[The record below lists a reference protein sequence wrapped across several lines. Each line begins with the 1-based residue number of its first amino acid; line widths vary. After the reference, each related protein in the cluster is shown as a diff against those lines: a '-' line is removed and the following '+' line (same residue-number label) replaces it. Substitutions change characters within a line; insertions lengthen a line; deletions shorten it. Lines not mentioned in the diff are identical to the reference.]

1 MNTTAPLLALVAAAC
16 FGSALVVTQFGLR
29 HTPSIAGAT
38 VSVTFTVAVWWALS
52 PLLLDVQG
60 WHTPAFAI
68 FALVGLFY
76 PALVTL
82 LTYESNRQLG
92 PTLTGAVSC
101 TAPLFAVVA
110 AVLFLHERLALPTA
124 IGGLI
129 VVLGLMLLTTR
140 APLRTP
146 PGWRLLLPVSGAALR
161 GVAQTLTKLGLTLW
175 PSPFTAALVGYTA
188 SAAVM
193 WGTEAAASRSYR
205 SGTRGARISR
215 KGVFWFMAV
224 GLLNG
229 SAVLLMYYALN
240 IVSVSVVSPIV
251 ATYPLFTM
259 LFSAMFLKTET
270 LSPKA
275 VTGVILAICGV
286 VVIVTA

>member
-1 MNTTAPLLALVAAAC
+1 MNITAPVLALVAAAC

-29 HTPSIAGAT
+29 HAPSIAGAT
-38 VSVTFTVAVWWALS
+38 VSVTFTVVAWWALS
-52 PLLLDVQG
+52 PLLLDVHG
-60 WHTPAFAI
+60 WHAAAFAI
-68 FALVGLFY
+68 FVLVGLFY
-76 PALVTL
+76 PAIVTL

-110 AVLFLHERLALPTA
+110 AVFFLDERLALPTA
-124 IGGLI
+124 IGGLVI
-129 VVLGLMLLTTR
+129 VAGLMLLTTR

-161 GVAQTLTKLGLTLW
+161 GVAQTLTKLGLMLW

-193 WGTEAAASRSYR
+193 WGTEAATS
-205 SGTRGARISR
+205 RGARISR
-215 KGVFWFMAV
+215 TGVFWFSAV
-224 GLLNG
+224 GMLNG

-240 IVSVSVVSPIV
+240 VGSVSVVSPIV

-259 LFSAMFLKTET
+259 LFSAIFLRTET

-275 VTGVILAICGV
+275 VAGVVLAICGV
-286 VVIVTA
+286 AVIVAA